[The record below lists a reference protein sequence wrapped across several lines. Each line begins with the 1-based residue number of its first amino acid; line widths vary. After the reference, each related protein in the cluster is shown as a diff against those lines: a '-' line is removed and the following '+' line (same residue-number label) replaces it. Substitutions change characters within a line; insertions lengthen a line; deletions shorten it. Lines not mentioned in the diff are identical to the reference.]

1 MAILSLLASLVME
14 FVRSEPFDPL
24 TRSICNFSKQNPY
37 ITLQASDESWQ
48 TYLLKCNIVIKHHIL
63 SFNLQR
69 KFTAATGGIERLN
82 GESTAANCPWKA
94 SLSHPHCLCKQRTI
108 FLWNE
113 HYSRKNCYLEKWL
126 WPFLLLVFSNIS
138 FMHFPKMFTINLPHK
153 VRFRG

>member
-14 FVRSEPFDPL
+14 FVQSEPSDPL
-24 TRSICNFSKQNPY
+24 TWSICNFSKQNPY

-69 KFTAATGGIERLN
+69 KFTAATRGIERLN
-82 GESTAANCPWKA
+82 GESTAADCPRKA

-108 FLWNE
+108 FPWNE
-113 HYSRKNCYLEKWL
+113 HYSKKNCYLEKWL
-126 WPFLLLVFSNIS
+126 WQFLLLVFSNIS

>member
-14 FVRSEPFDPL
+14 FVRSEPSDPL
-24 TRSICNFSKQNPY
+24 TWSICNFSKQNPY

-82 GESTAANCPWKA
+82 GEYCSE
-94 SLSHPHCLCKQRTI
+94 LS
-108 FLWNE
+108 
-113 HYSRKNCYLEKWL
+113 S
-126 WPFLLLVFSNIS
+126 
-138 FMHFPKMFTINLPHK
+138 
-153 VRFRG
+153 

>member
-14 FVRSEPFDPL
+14 FVRSEPSDPL

-37 ITLQASDESWQ
+37 ITLQASHESWQ

-82 GESTAANCPWKA
+82 GESTAANCPRKA
-94 SLSHPHCLCKQRTI
+94 SLSHPHCLCKQRKI
-108 FLWNE
+108 FLWMN
-113 HYSRKNCYLEKWL
+113 SIQGK
-126 WPFLLLVFSNIS
+126 LLPAKMALTIFASCVFILSLRS
-138 FMHFPKMFTINLPHK
+138 TPKMLIINLPHK
-153 VRFRG
+153 MGFCG